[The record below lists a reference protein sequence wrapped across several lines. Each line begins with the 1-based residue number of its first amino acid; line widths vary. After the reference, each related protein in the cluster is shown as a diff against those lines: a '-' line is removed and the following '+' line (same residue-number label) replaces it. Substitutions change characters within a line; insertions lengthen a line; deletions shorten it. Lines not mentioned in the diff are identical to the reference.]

1 MDGDG
6 PDYEGRD
13 LALQSHEETKALWL
27 SRARRAR
34 DADFRQNPRPMS
46 VDDIRALVGAPPA
59 PMDPRVM
66 GAVFRDGWKSVG
78 FVMARGHCHA
88 RLIRL
93 FLPAWAA

>member
-1 MDGDG
+1 MDGDD

-13 LALQSHEETKALWL
+13 FALQTHEETKALWL
-27 SRARRAR
+27 STARKAR
-34 DADFRQNPRPMS
+34 DADFKANPRPMS
-46 VDDIRALVGAPPA
+46 VDDVRALVGAPPA
-59 PMDPRVM
+59 CMDPRVM
-66 GAVFRDGWKSVG
+66 GSVFSDGWKSVG